1 MVRSLGAVFGGPAAR
16 SGGDDDDDYRAAR
29 RSQPRSRRS
38 RPFSGLGGTRPA
50 ASSFSAQLPAGLG
63 AAAARRNEGR
73 REAPAGRHG
82 PRARRRLHVKEGRAW
97 PPARARLLV
106 RPSGPRGP
114 CDGGG

>member
-1 MVRSLGAVFGGPAAR
+1 MVRSLGAVFGGSAAR
-16 SGGDDDDDYRAAR
+16 SGGGDDDDYWEAR

-63 AAAARRNEGR
+63 AAAARSNEGR

-82 PRARRRLHVKEGRAW
+82 PRCARRITLA
-97 PPARARLLV
+97 
-106 RPSGPRGP
+106 
-114 CDGGG
+114 GGFFTN